1 MPSEIAAAR
10 PPLRLGPDDGP
21 HGARPE
27 AVMGDAID
35 QLGPEVAALLREG
48 MELERQGHLD
58 TEATARIEARLQAI
72 YEAQQRVIS
81 VQQQHQQ
88 AIKDPDA
95 QSPRHKDAYERW
107 TVPKVLWTP
116 FLAAG
121 VAGLLLEV
129 TVGRGFIWLG
139 NVAYSST
146 MPVSLLVLFTV
157 LAVVLYLDERANHSL
172 RSRHPTGW
180 VRWLVMY
187 PTLVVFCAGLVA
199 FAPWGW
205 AAAIGWAVGMPS
217 RVDVRVASVQVHDE
231 RKRNCNQSAQLE
243 FKGATARICLDGRL
257 AGPVPAAGETV
268 AVSGR
273 VSLLGLHVR
282 EIHVK

>member
-1 MPSEIAAAR
+1 
-10 PPLRLGPDDGP
+10 
-21 HGARPE
+21 
-27 AVMGDAID
+27 MGDAID
-35 QLGPEVAALLREG
+35 QLGPEVAAVLREG

-72 YEAQQRVIS
+72 YEAQQRVNP

-95 QSPRHKDAYERW
+95 QSPRHKVLVEDAHEPW

-157 LAVVLYLDERANHSL
+157 FAVVLYLDERANHSL
-172 RSRHPTGW
+172 QSRHPTWW

-205 AAAIGWAVGMPS
+205 AAAMGWAWGASS
-217 RVDVRVASVQVHDE
+217 RVEVHVVSVEAPSPRSRGCDQY
-231 RKRNCNQSAQLE
+231 AQLE
-243 FKGATARICLDGRL
+243 FKGATSRICLEGRL
-257 AGPVPAAGETV
+257 GKQAPVSGETV
-268 AVSGR
+268 VVYGR
-273 VSLLGLHVR
+273 VSRLGLYV
-282 EIHVK
+282 ESIHRQ